1 MAIRARAT
9 QQRKPPE
16 SADTQRQ
23 ARALRQNAAPGR
35 VPASDFLLLWR
46 LSGLRPRRARTRLEV
61 SVSDL
66 DVTSRPDVQKLE
78 GKAIGL
84 VGVLF
89 LTVTGAAPISAMLF
103 NVPIGV
109 GNGNGLGVP
118 AAFLVATVILLV
130 FSIGYAAMAKK
141 VTAVG
146 GFYAF
151 ISRGL
156 GRPAGLALGF
166 GSVVAY
172 CVFEVSLA
180 GGFAYFA
187 NQRFPSVPW
196 PVFSFG
202 MIAAIAALSF
212 FEVKLSTVVL
222 GVALVGEVIIL
233 VIFDIGVFT
242 HAGNGATVNLAALSP
257 MAAFRGFPEHNGL
270 AGGVA
275 AIGLFFAFWS
285 WIGFEMAPNY
295 GEESRDPKRNVP
307 LSLYIS
313 VLGLGVFYVI
323 TSWAAVSAYPTT
335 DAAIT
340 QAQKASS
347 EFFLAP
353 TAQFVGNWAREA
365 MSWLILTSAFA
376 CGMAFHNTAARY
388 FYSLG
393 REGVLPAALGRTH
406 PKHKSPYVGSFTQS
420 AFAALIIL
428 AFCVFMGTDD
438 ANKQAYLGVY
448 GLMALVGTSL
458 IMFAQAVVSLAI
470 VMYFRA
476 HHREEQH
483 WFKTVVAPLLAFV
496 AQIYVLW
503 LLFSNIGFLGSNLA
517 FTRYI
522 LWIDL
527 GVVLIGFAGAFWLKR
542 ARPKIYDQLG
552 HMMYE
557 GLD

>member
-1 MAIRARAT
+1 
-9 QQRKPPE
+9 
-16 SADTQRQ
+16 
-23 ARALRQNAAPGR
+23 
-35 VPASDFLLLWR
+35 
-46 LSGLRPRRARTRLEV
+46 
-61 SVSDL
+61 VSDL
-66 DVTSRPDVQKLE
+66 DVTSRSDVHKLE

-109 GNGNGLGVP
+109 ASGNGKGVP
-118 AAFLVATVILLV
+118 AAFLVATVILFI

-146 GFYAF
+146 GFYSF

-172 CVFEVSLA
+172 CVFEASLA

-187 NQRFPSVPW
+187 SQKWPSVPW
-196 PVFSFG
+196 PLFAFG
-202 MIAAIAALSF
+202 MVAAISILSY
-212 FEVKLSTVVL
+212 FEVKLSTAVL
-222 GVALVGEVIIL
+222 GVALVAEVLIL
-233 VIFDIGVFT
+233 VIFDVGVFA
-242 HAGNGATVNLAALSP
+242 HAGNGANVDLAALNP
-257 MAAFRGFPEHNGL
+257 MAAFEGFEGHQNAAGDTL
-270 AGGVA
+270 APGVA

-313 VLGLGVFYVI
+313 VLGLGVFYVL
-323 TSWAAVSAYPTT
+323 TSWAAVSAYPDT

-340 QAQKASS
+340 QAQKAPG
-347 EFFLAP
+347 EFFTAP
-353 TAQFVGNWAREA
+353 TARFVGGWAKEA

-393 REGVLPAALGRTH
+393 REGVLPAVLGKTH
-406 PKHKSPYVGSFTQS
+406 PRHKSPYVGSFTQS
-420 AFAALIIL
+420 VFAALIIA

-438 ANKQAYLGVY
+438 PARQANSGLY
-448 GLMALVGTSL
+448 GLMALVGTAL

-470 VMYFRA
+470 VLYFRK
-476 HHREEQH
+476 HHPEDHH
-483 WFKTVVAPLLAFV
+483 WFKTLVAPLFAFV
-496 AQIYVLW
+496 AQLYVIW
-503 LLFSNIGFLGSNLA
+503 LLFSNMDTLGGGLGFA
-517 FTRYI
+517 RYI
-522 LWIDL
+522 MWLDL
-527 GVVLIGFAGAFWLKR
+527 GIVVLGFAGAFYLRK
-542 ARPKIYDQLG
+542 AKPKIYDQLG
-552 HMMYE
+552 HLIYE